1 MKKIKILALI
11 AIVVFVVQNVGE
23 AVQNLVYGEPEP
35 TQSKLYTDS
44 YDSHLKLAVR
54 PTDTCVPGTVHSTV
68 TGTDAP
74 FWATRIEAFGYIE
87 PSASLIAMTFG
98 LVALLLFALYGTYC
112 LIRTIISVTRGDVFI
127 RLNVRRM
134 RFFVYSLMLLG
145 AGYEVWRWL
154 SYVEASQRLVLTGY
168 EVVYEGLQFDWLPYV
183 LLALFTELFAA
194 GVKMKEEQDLTI

>member
-1 MKKIKILALI
+1 MKKIKLLALL
-11 AIVVFVVQNVGE
+11 AIVAFLVQDVGD
-23 AVQNLVYGEPEP
+23 AVHSFAYDSPEP
-35 TQSKLYTDS
+35 SQTELRPGN
-44 YDSHLKLAVR
+44 YDSHLQLAVR
-54 PTDTCVPGTVHSTV
+54 PTDACVPGTVHSTV

-112 LIRTIISVTRGDVFI
+112 LIRTIISVTRGDVFTH
-127 RLNVRRM
+127 LNVRRM

>member
-1 MKKIKILALI
+1 
-11 AIVVFVVQNVGE
+11 
-23 AVQNLVYGEPEP
+23 
-35 TQSKLYTDS
+35 
-44 YDSHLKLAVR
+44 
-54 PTDTCVPGTVHSTV
+54 
-68 TGTDAP
+68 
-74 FWATRIEAFGYIE
+74 
-87 PSASLIAMTFG
+87 MTFG

-112 LIRTIISVTRGDVFI
+112 LIRTIISVTRGDVFT